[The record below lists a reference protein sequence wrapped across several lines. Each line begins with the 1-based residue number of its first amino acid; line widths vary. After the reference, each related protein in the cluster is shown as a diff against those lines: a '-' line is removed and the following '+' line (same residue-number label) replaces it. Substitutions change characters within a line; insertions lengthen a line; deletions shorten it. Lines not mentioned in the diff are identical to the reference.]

1 MYIQPLQVCQCYS
14 KRYKI
19 HYNKQS
25 FTNCSFLHTC
35 VKWVKKNIR
44 EVSLFTRFRL
54 YDSVV
59 NKDCAL
65 AASFSYCIIAQTC
78 SQLPYTPDNKHMIH
92 IYILIVNCLD
102 VLHVNGVGGRGG
114 RGWKLKQFQFLLC
127 TVNFAS
133 ISSDCLQGK
142 FTEQASEQASKQAC
156 SVARLLAQ

>member
-1 MYIQPLQVCQCYS
+1 M
-14 KRYKI
+14 
-19 HYNKQS
+19 
-25 FTNCSFLHTC
+25 FT
-35 VKWVKKNIR
+35 
-44 EVSLFTRFRL
+44 LFSS

-65 AASFSYCIIAQTC
+65 PASFSYCLNAQTC
-78 SQLPYTPDNKHMIH
+78 SQLPYTPHYKHMIH
-92 IYILIVNCLD
+92 IYKLIVNCFN

-156 SVARLLAQ
+156 SVARLVAR